1 MATGPRVTA
10 EPAAARVRGGW
21 TGERS
26 GADLDGGDEFPG
38 SAPAE
43 AGPGEALLR
52 QVFEDN
58 LRLRQQLEQLAV

>member
-1 MATGPRVTA
+1 VT
-10 EPAAARVRGGW
+10 RVRGCR

-26 GADLDGGDEFPG
+26 GADLAGGEEFPG
-38 SAPAE
+38 RAPAE

-58 LRLRQQLEQLAV
+58 LRLREQLDQLAV